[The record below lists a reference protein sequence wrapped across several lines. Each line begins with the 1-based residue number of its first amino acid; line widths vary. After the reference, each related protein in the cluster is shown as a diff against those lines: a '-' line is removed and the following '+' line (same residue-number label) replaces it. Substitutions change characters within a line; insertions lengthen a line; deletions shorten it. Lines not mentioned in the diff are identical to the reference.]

1 MDIFVLILPLL
12 AGWLLDKLI
21 GDPSWLPHPI
31 VGFGKLISFCEKR
44 WNKGKHRVKKG
55 ACTGCCAYC
64 IHLWSFCVIDTRI
77 ICYESLDRRGGFGR
91 SYLLLFG
98 RDYAYQ

>member
-31 VGFGKLISFCEKR
+31 VGFGKLISFLRKTMEQR
-44 WNKGKHRVKKG
+44 ETPGEERSMY
-55 ACTGCCAYC
+55 GCCAYC

>member
-55 ACTGCCAYC
+55 ACTAVVL
-64 IHLWSFCVIDTRI
+64 IDLWSFCVIDTRI

>member
-44 WNKGKHRVKKG
+44 WNKGKRRVKKG
-55 ACTGCCAYC
+55 ACTAVVL
-64 IHLWSFCVIDTRI
+64 IVFI

>member
-31 VGFGKLISFCEKR
+31 EQRETPGEERSMY
-44 WNKGKHRVKKG
+44 
-55 ACTGCCAYC
+55 GCCAYC